1 MAPETAPGRRPLL
14 AACGLTKSFRGLV
27 ALKDHSLE
35 VRPGEIVGVI
45 GPNGSG
51 KSTLF
56 NLVTGFT
63 RPNAG
68 RVELD
73 GRPIH
78 RLRPPQIA
86 RLGIARTFQ
95 GTRLFPQLTVR
106 ENIAAAAQLRHRTG
120 LADAVLGT
128 DRLAQVE
135 AKVASITDE
144 LLRLIGLAGS
154 DRRRAGDLAY
164 GDQRRLELARALATS
179 PRLLMLDEPAA
190 GMDGSETRGL
200 LRLIETIRDRFGVA
214 IIVVEHD
221 MDLIMNLCERIQVLA
236 HGELIF
242 EGTPAEVQASPRVR
256 ETYLG
261 QA

>member
-1 MAPETAPGRRPLL
+1 MAHEPTTSPRPLL
-14 AACGLTKSFRGLV
+14 MASGLTKAFRGLM
-27 ALKDHSLE
+27 ALKDHRIV
-35 VRPGEIVGVI
+35 VREREIVGVI

-51 KSTLF
+51 KSTFF

-63 RPNAG
+63 RPDSG
-68 RVELD
+68 RIELD

-78 RLRPPQIA
+78 RLRPSQIV

-106 ENIAAAAQLRHRTG
+106 ENVAAAAQLRQHVG
-120 LADAVLGT
+120 LADALLGT
-128 DRLAQVE
+128 GRLARVE
-135 AKVASITDE
+135 AAVAAAVDE
-144 LLRLIGLAGS
+144 LLDLLGLVDSSG
-154 DRRRAGDLAY
+154 RRAGDLAY
-164 GDQRRLELARALATS
+164 GDQRRLELARALATG

-190 GMDGSETRGL
+190 GMDGTETRSL
-200 LRLIETIRDRFGVA
+200 LRLIETVREHFGVA
-214 IIVVEHD
+214 VVVVEHD

>member
-1 MAPETAPGRRPLL
+1 MAHEPTTSPRPLL
-14 AACGLTKSFRGLV
+14 MASGLTKAFRGLM
-27 ALKDHSLE
+27 ALKDHRIV
-35 VRPGEIVGVI
+35 VREREIVGVI

-51 KSTLF
+51 KSTFF

-63 RPNAG
+63 RPDSG

-78 RLRPPQIA
+78 RLRPSQIV

-106 ENIAAAAQLRHRTG
+106 ENVAAAAQLRQRVG
-120 LADAVLGT
+120 LADALLGT
-128 DRLAQVE
+128 GRLARVE
-135 AKVASITDE
+135 AAVAAAVDE
-144 LLRLIGLAGS
+144 LLDLLGLVDSSG
-154 DRRRAGDLAY
+154 RRAGDLAY
-164 GDQRRLELARALATS
+164 GDQRRLELARALATG

-190 GMDGSETRGL
+190 GMDGTETRSL
-200 LRLIETIRDRFGVA
+200 LRLIETVREHFGVA
-214 IIVVEHD
+214 VVVVEHD